1 MASPTQNAA
10 AEKEPTVVRTV
21 ALEPHAIS
29 RPTSSGL
36 TMLFDRAKGV
46 MYELNETASAI
57 VAQLT
62 AEPQA
67 CEEIVGK
74 LAEQFEAP
82 REEIEADVRAF
93 AADFA
98 EAGLL
103 RTCG

>member
-1 MASPTQNAA
+1 MSSQAQHAT
-10 AEKEPTVVRTV
+10 AEREPVTVLTV

-29 RPTSSGL
+29 RQTSAGL

-57 VAQLT
+57 IAHLS

-67 CEEIVGK
+67 CEEIVTM
-74 LAEQFEAP
+74 LAAEFEAP
-82 REEIEADVRAF
+82 RNEIESDVRAF
-93 AADFA
+93 LADFT

-103 RTCG
+103 KISS